1 MGAAVLGDCGS
12 DNDSGIG
19 NLGDVR
25 STSDSDDLGDGL
37 GTGGNDRVL
46 GDVAS
51 ADTLEEG
58 DSLGDDVVA
67 LTVGVNA
74 VEDVLDEVLVW
85 AEARGILVVRALGLE
100 VHEGV
105 ETSGNNRRARR
116 SLSRLRRLAGDWVGL
131 LTGRLLRSG
140 LLLDGSLRLGRQNDS
155 RRDSLGLGT
164 GLRNWA
170 DSGAHRDSNSNN
182 VRSSL
187 ARALGDFRSTAC
199 DGLGGGRVDGR
210 GGVVGSDKRSGRS
223 GGGGSGRLA
232 GCGLLSRSGLL
243 GGSSLLAGSSLLGG
257 SSLLAGS
264 RLLGGS
270 RLLAWGC
277 LVSGRSLLAGGGL
290 FSRSGLLSRCGLL
303 ARCGLLDG
311 GSLLAGSSL
320 LGRSGFLSRSG
331 LLSRRSSLLARSG
344 LLFGSSLLRRSGIS
358 LQSGDR
364 SSLDHLGRGAREC
377 ENRSAGLGSGLAA
390 VPLDLVARN
399 LALLAEGDSLVDDL
413 LGVDDPNLLST
424 AALVV
429 DNSRSTSLAI
439 RGLLAHTSV
448 RHIVVEF
455 ETGVELGRHVEAV
468 NGEGINTSIGTNT
481 NGETSLISLIAGT
494 RDDLSETESAALD
507 ITALSKVALARPAA
521 TEVEASVGVEGAS
534 RNVTPV
540 PTILLLRSTLVDN
553 VARARE
559 SLCTR
564 PIQTKVER
572 NATTAQEAKGSGSLL
587 HAGSGNNNRKSRL
600 HLALLLNDYQV

>member
-1 MGAAVLGDCGS
+1 M
-12 DNDSGIG
+12 
-19 NLGDVR
+19 R
-25 STSDSDDLGDGL
+25 STSDSDDLSDGL
-37 GTGGNDRVL
+37 GTGGNDGVL
-46 GDVAS
+46 RDVAS

-58 DSLGDDVVA
+58 DSLRDNVVA

-85 AEARGILVVRALGLE
+85 AEARGVLVVRALGLE
-100 VHEGV
+100 IHEGV
-105 ETSGNNRRARR
+105 ETSGNNRRARG
-116 SLSRLRRLAGDWVGL
+116 SLSRLRRLAGDRVGL
-131 LTGRLLRSG
+131 LTGRLLGGGLLRSG

-155 RRDSLGLGT
+155 RRYSLGLGT

-187 ARALGDFRSTAC
+187 ARAVSDFRSTAC
-199 DGLGGGRVDGR
+199 DGLGRGGVDGR

-232 GCGLLSRSGLL
+232 GCCLLSRSGLL
-243 GGSSLLAGSSLLGG
+243 GGSSLLSRRGLLSRCSLLGR

-264 RLLGGS
+264 RLL
-270 RLLAWGC
+270 AWGR

-303 ARCGLLDG
+303 ARRGLLDG
-311 GSLLAGSSL
+311 GSLLAGSGL

-331 LLSRRSSLLARSG
+331 LLSRRSSLLAGSG
-344 LLFGSSLLRRSGIS
+344 LLFGSSSLLRRSGIS
-358 LQSGDR
+358 LQSGDG
-364 SSLDHLGRGAREC
+364 SSLDHLGRGARQC

-455 ETGVELGRHVEAV
+455 ETRVELGRHVEAV

-521 TEVEASVGVEGAS
+521 TEVEASVGAEGAS